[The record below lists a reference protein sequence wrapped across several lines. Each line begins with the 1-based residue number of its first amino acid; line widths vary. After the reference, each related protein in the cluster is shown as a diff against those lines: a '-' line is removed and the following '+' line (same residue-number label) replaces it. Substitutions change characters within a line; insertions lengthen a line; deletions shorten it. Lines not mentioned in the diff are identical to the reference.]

1 MNYSQL
7 ELGEVFKNVEFFKRF
22 NYNFGLDNNLLDVML
37 VSTYG
42 MRCISPLVSTY
53 YDYESGA
60 ISDTDLDKI
69 ASIIKAYMG
78 KYWETLEK
86 DLNTEI
92 DVIKPYNME
101 TTIAETG
108 EVKNTNDNTRQIE
121 NSVNAYNSN
130 QSVATSSNAETGA
143 ENRNE
148 NRKTET
154 VKTVKGSNT
163 NVNVIARLNEKLTFE
178 QIGIIQRVVESVAKM
193 LSCPVYGDE
202 SEVLYL

>member
-7 ELGEVFKNVEFFKRF
+7 ELREAFKDVEFFKRF
-22 NYNFGLDNNLLDVML
+22 NYDFGLDNSLLDMML
-37 VSTYG
+37 ISTYG
-42 MRCISPLVSTY
+42 MRHISPLISTY
-53 YDYESGA
+53 YDYETGS

-69 ASIIKAYMG
+69 AIIIKAYMQT
-78 KYWETLEK
+78 YWDNLEK

-108 EVKNTNDNTRQIE
+108 EVKNTNDNTRQTE

-130 QSVATSSNAETGA
+130 QSVATSTNTETGA

-178 QIGIIQRVVESVAKM
+178 EIGVIQRVVESVAKM

-202 SEVLYL
+202 VERIYL